1 MTAPAYWLAAF
12 NARPLGMPIPP
23 NWFALAAFGL
33 LGVFLSPGFWL
44 LGAGLEIAY
53 LGWLSKQ
60 PRFRRIVDA
69 EQHQATAAADPAE
82 ARYLGLQ
89 RQLAPNDQQRQQQIE
104 SRAREIVVSLDQSPL
119 LASHADSLEQL
130 VWLHLRLLAA
140 RQAMVRVV
148 ATAHSENKQLNA
160 QEQHIAERL
169 GTPNIDAELRR
180 SLEQQQA
187 VIDQRQAAH
196 ADAGRRLEHVDA
208 ELARI
213 DQQIA
218 LIREQ
223 ALLATDEGGIGQ
235 SLDALTASFNEANRW
250 LDGQRDLLGVF
261 ENTAAHPLPAR
272 VLRAA
277 GASTNPAQGESA

>member
-1 MTAPAYWLAAF
+1 MTAPGYWRAAF

-33 LGVFLSPGFWL
+33 LGFFLSPGFWL
-44 LGAGLEIAY
+44 LGAGLEIGY
-53 LGWLSKQ
+53 LGWLSSQ
-60 PRFRRIVDA
+60 PRFRQSVDA
-69 EQHQATAAADPAE
+69 QAQQAAAGADPAE
-82 ARYLGLQ
+82 VRYLGLHQ
-89 RQLAPNDQQRQQQIE
+89 QLAAEDRQRQQQIE
-104 SRAREIVVSLDQSPL
+104 ARAREIVVSLDQSPL

-140 RQAMVRVV
+140 RQAMLRVV
-148 ATAHSENKQLNA
+148 ATAHRESDQLSA
-160 QEQHIAERL
+160 QEQHIARRL
-169 GTPNIDAELRR
+169 GADNIDSELRR

-277 GASTNPAQGESA
+277 GATKDLAQGESA